1 MDVEDYLLA
10 DHEVVFNFEDQCDEL
25 EELAK
30 KLEETSMD
38 DWCRSLRRQKDL
50 FILFGEICLH
60 EPILQFSYKDG
71 FIKSFYNRIYFV
83 SYHQISLVTPV

>member
-38 DWCRSLRRQKDL
+38 D
-50 FILFGEICLH
+50 
-60 EPILQFSYKDG
+60 
-71 FIKSFYNRIYFV
+71 
-83 SYHQISLVTPV
+83 